1 MMTRAGLGALGLAAV
16 LVLLAASTAAAQ
28 VPVRVRGSIAKVSGR
43 MLTIVSR
50 DNSTVE
56 VRLADNAGVTAVMPA
71 ALSDI
76 KVGQFLG
83 IAALPGPDG
92 ILRAQEVLIF
102 PEAGRGTGEG
112 HYPWDLAPGSTMTN
126 ATVDSVVE
134 RVEGPILT
142 LKHKDGSVKIAV
154 PTDVPVVTFAP
165 GDRSMLQPGM
175 HVFISGQQQSDGV
188 VAAGRVLVGKD
199 GLIPPM

>member
-1 MMTRAGLGALGLAAV
+1 MTRAGVGALGLAVA
-16 LVLLAASTAAAQ
+16 LVLLAASTVSAQ

-43 MLTIVSR
+43 MLTIASR

-56 VRLADNAGVTAVMPA
+56 VRLADDAGVTAVVPA

-83 IAALPGPDG
+83 VAALPQAGG
-92 ILRAQEVLIF
+92 TFRAQEVLIF
-102 PEAGRGTGEG
+102 PEAARGTGEG

-126 ATVDSVVE
+126 ATVDAVVE
-134 RVEGPILT
+134 RVEGPVLT

-165 GDRSMLQPGM
+165 GDRSMLQPGA
-175 HVFISGQQQSDGV
+175 HVFIPGQQRSDGV

-199 GLIPPM
+199 GLVPPM